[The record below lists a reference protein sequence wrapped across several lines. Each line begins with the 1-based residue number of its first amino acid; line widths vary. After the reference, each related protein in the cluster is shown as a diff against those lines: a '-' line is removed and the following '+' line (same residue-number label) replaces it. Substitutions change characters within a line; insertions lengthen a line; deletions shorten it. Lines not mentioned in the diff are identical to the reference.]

1 MNVEYRA
8 LGNTGLKVSE
18 IGLGCEGFIN
28 RDDAFTD
35 RMFAL
40 AFERG
45 VNVMDL
51 YSSDPDMQRRVG
63 NAVRAHRDAFVL
75 QAHLC
80 SVWQD
85 GQYKASRDLKEAA
98 EGFETTLRRLGTSYA
113 DVCMIH
119 YVDSLDTW
127 RRIEENGILLYAQ
140 RLKQQGK
147 ARHIGLSSHIPEVAL
162 QAVNSGAIEVLMF
175 SVNPC

>member
-85 GQYKASRDLKEAA
+85 ASTRPAGISKKPPKA
-98 EGFETTLRRLGTSYA
+98 LRR
-113 DVCMIH
+113 
-119 YVDSLDTW
+119 
-127 RRIEENGILLYAQ
+127 
-140 RLKQQGK
+140 
-147 ARHIGLSSHIPEVAL
+147 
-162 QAVNSGAIEVLMF
+162 
-175 SVNPC
+175 PCGGWERPMRTCA